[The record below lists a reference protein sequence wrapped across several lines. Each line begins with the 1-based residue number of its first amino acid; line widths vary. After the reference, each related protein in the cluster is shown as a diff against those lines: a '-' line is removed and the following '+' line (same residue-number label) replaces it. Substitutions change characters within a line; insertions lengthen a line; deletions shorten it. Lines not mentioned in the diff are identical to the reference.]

1 MLLIIGCS
9 VGGCLLITI
18 LSITI
23 FCLIRRKRGVSF
35 GHLSYFTETYS
46 RIASEV
52 IELEENT
59 DLNPVYG
66 TYGECGETDYST
78 VEDTNM
84 DYEATE

>member
-1 MLLIIGCS
+1 MRS
-9 VGGCLLITI
+9 
-18 LSITI
+18 S
-23 FCLIRRKRGVSF
+23 CLIEIYHRRAA
-35 GHLSYFTETYS
+35 E
-46 RIASEV
+46 AA
-52 IELEENT
+52 ELEENT